1 MTRVYMV
8 KAYHKYDDD
17 TEIVGIADSL
27 EKADLMVRDY
37 IDKIYCYG
45 TARFDVTW
53 WNLNEHWG
61 EGAHE
66 RFYTCE
72 EVIRIA
78 EELGKIKGHKDP
90 VGAKGCICGCP
101 NCMEVAKVKWT
112 PETDTCTCLSCG
124 WTNAEDK

>member
-1 MTRVYMV
+1 MV

-17 TEIVGIADSL
+17 AEIVGIADSL

-45 TARFDVTW
+45 TARFDITW
-53 WNLNEHWG
+53 WNLNERWG

-66 RFYTCE
+66 RFYTYE

-78 EELGKIKGHKDP
+78 EELGKIEGHKDP
-90 VGAKGCICGCP
+90 KGPRGPIGICP
-101 NCMEVAKVKWT
+101 NCMEATKVSWT
-112 PETDTCTCLSCG
+112 PETGTWSCLSCG
-124 WTNAEDK
+124 KTTTEDE